1 MAGAVMGA
9 AAGGIEASLLGAFKV
24 WRYRLDMNSLLDR
37 ITVEPGKAGGRPC
50 IRGLRMR
57 VQDILEMLASGMT
70 SAEIVAEYPYLEPD
84 DVRAALAYAAAAVA
98 DTVVAAA

>member
-1 MAGAVMGA
+1 
-9 AAGGIEASLLGAFKV
+9 
-24 WRYRLDMNSLLDR
+24 MNALLDR

-50 IRGLRMR
+50 IRGMRIR

-84 DVRAALAYAAAAVA
+84 DIRVALAYASIQVG
-98 DTVVAAA
+98 

>member
-1 MAGAVMGA
+1 MNA
-9 AAGGIEASLLGAFKV
+9 LLE
-24 WRYRLDMNSLLDR
+24 R

-70 SAEIVAEYPYLEPD
+70 PDEILAEYPYLEAD
-84 DVRAALAYAAAAVA
+84 DIRAALA
-98 DTVVAAA
+98 